1 MCATRAYRTI
11 GVEDHL
17 VTEDVMAAWDQLS
30 DEARADSQPGA
41 PRGGELTERLV
52 EVGER
57 RFTAM
62 DDAGLDVQVL
72 SLTSPALHNLPA
84 AEARRLQTA
93 TNDHIAARVAE
104 RPDRLQGF
112 ATLAMPAP
120 EAAAAELERAVSQL
134 GLHGA
139 LLCGR
144 TGTRNLD
151 DATNWPVL
159 EVANDRRAP
168 LYIHPQ
174 MSQPGVRSA
183 LYGGFDEAVS
193 FAFATSGI
201 GWHYESG
208 VQFLRL
214 ALSGA
219 LDRFP
224 DLPVL
229 LGHWGEVILF
239 YLDRL
244 DSFAARA
251 NLPLSFS
258 EYARRHVYATA
269 GGLYSERYLNW
280 AAEVLG
286 VERLLFGSDY
296 PYRPGP
302 DGGVAAYLA
311 RCGLNLEDQ
320 TRVASGNWEALVAA
334 IRR

>member
-1 MCATRAYRTI
+1 MSTAAAYRTI

-17 VTEDVMAAWDQLS
+17 VTPEVLAAWDRLS

-41 PRGGELTERLV
+41 PRGGDLTERLI
-52 EVGER
+52 EVGPR
-57 RFTAM
+57 RLAAM

-84 AEARRLQTA
+84 GEARSLQTA
-93 TNDHIAARVAE
+93 TNDRIAAHVLE

-112 ATLAMPAP
+112 ATLAMPDP
-120 EAAAAELERAVSQL
+120 EAAARELERAVSTL

-144 TGTRNLD
+144 TGPRNLD
-151 DATNWPVL
+151 DPANWPVF
-159 EVANDRRAP
+159 EVANERRAP

-174 MSQPGVRSA
+174 MSQPDVRAA
-183 LYGGFDEAVS
+183 LYGGFDEDVS
-193 FAFATSGI
+193 FGFATSGI

-219 LDRFP
+219 LDRFSDMP
-224 DLPVL
+224 IL
-229 LGHWGEVILF
+229 LGHWGEVVLF

-251 NLPLSFS
+251 KLPLSFT
-258 EYARRHVYATA
+258 EYARRHVFATA
-269 GGLYSERYLNW
+269 GGLYSERNLNW
-280 AAEVLG
+280 AADVLG
-286 VERLLFGSDY
+286 VDRLLFGSDY

-302 DGGVAAYLA
+302 DGGVAAYLE
-311 RCGLNLEDQ
+311 RSGLSPTDQ
-320 TRVASGNWEALVAA
+320 ARVASGNWEALVAA